1 MSAPVFVDTNVLVY
15 VRDRTEEEKQRR
27 AAEWIARLWDTRLGR
42 LSTQVL
48 QEYYVTVTAKLS
60 PPRTREEARED
71 VISLTAWSPAQMDV
85 RVIERAW
92 SLEDRYSFSWWDA
105 LIVASGLVGRCAYLL
120 SEDLQ
125 DGQVIDGM
133 RIISPFTHEPESV
146 LG

>member
-1 MSAPVFVDTNVLVY
+1 
-15 VRDRTEEEKQRR
+15 
-27 AAEWIARLWDTRLGR
+27 
-42 LSTQVL
+42 
-48 QEYYVTVTAKLS
+48 
-60 PPRTREEARED
+60 
-71 VISLTAWSPAQMDV
+71 MDV

-120 SEDLQ
+120 SEDFQ